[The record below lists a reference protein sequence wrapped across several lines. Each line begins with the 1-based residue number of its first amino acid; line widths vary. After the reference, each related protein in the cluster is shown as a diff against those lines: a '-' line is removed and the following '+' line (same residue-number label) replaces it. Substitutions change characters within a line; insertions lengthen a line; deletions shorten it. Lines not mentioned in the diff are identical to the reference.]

1 MKQSR
6 QAQDHDRHSKAR
18 VITVG
23 DNVFVKNFPK
33 LIPRW
38 IPGVVVEQLGPLS
51 CRVRLQAGHVVQRH
65 LDHVRQRL
73 AAIPDDYSSDM
84 DDGDGISDTACVEK
98 TVLQPHGV
106 GKAWPDPV
114 LPSQVC
120 VSPPA
125 EEPKTASEEE
135 ASHAAGAAAQPVVEA
150 GTGTSPHTGPLQP
163 RRSSRTTKGVPPLRL
178 GY

>member
-6 QAQDHDRHSKAR
+6 QAQDHDRRSRAR

-23 DNVFVKNFPK
+23 DNVFVKNFPN

-51 CRVRLQAGHVVQRH
+51 FRVQLQTGRVVQRH

-73 AAIPDDYSSDM
+73 AYIPDDYPREM
-84 DDGDGISDTACVEK
+84 DDEDGVNDDACTEK
-98 TVLQPHGV
+98 TVLQPV
-106 GKAWPDPV
+106 LPDPV
-114 LPSQVC
+114 LPPEVC

-125 EEPKTASEEE
+125 GEPKPESESEPQ
-135 ASHAAGAAAQPVVEA
+135 S
-150 GTGTSPHTGPLQP
+150 
-163 RRSSRTTKGVPPLRL
+163 
-178 GY
+178 